1 MDNILQ
7 RVFIEPLEGF
17 YEKVLHFLP
26 NLLVAIVIFLL
37 GVVLALVFRAVFARL
52 FRALGVDRFFERYGT
67 AELMRKGGLRESVS
81 VLFAKFLAWVIVVIF
96 AVISMRTLEVITIGQ
111 LLESFLLYLPSV
123 FTALLV
129 LLFGYL
135 LSNFLGRAALIASV
149 NAGISIA
156 GIIGKFVKLLVLTL
170 AVTMALEQL
179 GIGRETVILTFTIVL
194 AGVVLAFALAFGLGG
209 RDLAKEYL
217 EKRFKGEAKGEARD
231 EISHL

>member
-1 MDNILQ
+1 VDNIL
-7 RVFIEPLEGF
+7 RRIIIEPLEGF

-26 NLLVAIVIFLL
+26 NLLVAVVILIL
-37 GVVLALVFRAVFARL
+37 GVVLALISRVALGKLFRAV
-52 FRALGVDRFFERYGT
+52 GVDRFFERYGT
-67 AELMRKGGLRESVS
+67 AELIKKGGLKDPVS
-81 VLFAKFLAWVIVVIF
+81 ALLAKFFAWVIVVIF

-149 NAGISIA
+149 NAGIRVA
-156 GIIGKFVKLLVLTL
+156 GVIGKFVKLLIVTL
-170 AVTMALEQL
+170 SATMALEQL
-179 GIGRETVILTFTIVL
+179 GIGRETVVLAFTIVL
-194 AGVVLAFALAFGLGG
+194 AGIVLALALAFGLGG
-209 RDLAKEYL
+209 RDLAREYL
-217 EKRFKGEAKGEARD
+217 EKKIRGREEGQQRD

>member
-1 MDNILQ
+1 VENIL
-7 RVFIEPLEGF
+7 RRIIIEPLEGF
-17 YEKVLHFLP
+17 YEKFLHFLP
-26 NLLVAIVIFLL
+26 NLLAAIVIFLV
-37 GVVLALVFRAVFARL
+37 GVVLALIFKSVFARL
-52 FRALGVDRFFERYGT
+52 FRAVGVDRFFERYGT
-67 AELMRKGGLRESVS
+67 AALMKKGGLREPVS
-81 VLFAKFLAWVIVVIF
+81 ALLATFLAWVIVVIF

-149 NAGISIA
+149 NAGIRIS
-156 GIIGKFVKLLVLTL
+156 GVIGKFVKFLIFTL

-179 GIGRETVILTFTIVL
+179 GIGRETVIFTFAIVL
-194 AGVVLAFALAFGLGG
+194 AGVVLALAIAFGLGG

-217 EKRFKGEAKGEARD
+217 EKKIRGTQEGEERD

>member
-1 MDNILQ
+1 MDNILR
-7 RVFIEPLEGF
+7 RVIIEPLEGF

-26 NLLVAIVIFLL
+26 NLLVAVLIFVI
-37 GVVLALVFRAVFARL
+37 GVVLALIFRAVFSRL
-52 FRALGVDRFFERYGT
+52 FRAVGVDRFFERYGT
-67 AELMRKGGLRESVS
+67 AELMKKGGLRDPVS
-81 VLFAKFLAWVIVVIF
+81 VLLSKFLAWVIVVIF
-96 AVISMRTLEVITIGQ
+96 AVIAMRTLEVITIRQ

-149 NAGISIA
+149 NAGIRIA
-156 GIIGKFVKLLVLTL
+156 GIIGKFVKFLIFTL

-179 GIGRETVILTFTIVL
+179 GIGRETVILTFVIVL
-194 AGVVLAFALAFGLGG
+194 AGVVLALALAFGLGG

-217 EKRFKGEAKGEARD
+217 ERKIGGKKEEEGRD
-231 EISHL
+231 EIHHL